1 MTGSILRA
9 ATVGFASAVM
19 LLAAPFWVE
28 KPYQQW
34 TQKEVSKLLSDSP
47 WVKSAQVSFDFSA
60 MRGAPGMGGP
70 GGSGTGGSVPGT
82 GGPGAG
88 GPGMGGPGMG
98 GPGGPGMGG
107 PMGGGMPELSAT
119 VMWRS
124 ALPIRQAMYQAAVLQ
139 ESPAAASLER
149 ALAEEPAFH
158 ILAVSGLPNG
168 GGPGGMRGPG
178 MPGPGMQGPGG
189 AMPPGANR
197 PAMTEEQRQE
207 MRKQM
212 EERMLANTKL
222 TIGKD
227 VVSAERMETVQAGE
241 QRILLFY
248 FPKNRNLEASDKE
261 AAFET
266 QMGPLKI
273 AATFKPKEMIF
284 AAKPK
289 S

>member
-1 MTGSILRA
+1 
-9 ATVGFASAVM
+9 
-19 LLAAPFWVE
+19 
-28 KPYQQW
+28 
-34 TQKEVSKLLSDSP
+34 
-47 WVKSAQVSFDFSA
+47 
-60 MRGAPGMGGP
+60 
-70 GGSGTGGSVPGT
+70 
-82 GGPGAG
+82 
-88 GPGMGGPGMG
+88 MG

-168 GGPGGMRGPG
+168 GGPGGMRGSGMPGPG